1 MKLSEKLLTLANWL
15 ADEPNELLIAAE
27 GDETCLNIV
36 AEALIK
42 AADALQTAA
51 SEVSEIEPEVESV
64 ITPEALEEMAAIA
77 QAFDESGDELLKKQ
91 ASVLDEILL
100 TFATPKGLIYKLKQ
114 AEDDRIEQL
123 KKKYKEVKPQHDEI
137 NKVSDALQD
146 IEKSPVYKQYRI
158 LEAPLS
164 TRTCPDHPGA
174 LVARVGEHT
183 WQCQLDKKVYNYD
196 SGFTTMQGN
205 KVPGGSVDQQT
216 PNYHDMGH
224 MIFDTRESKLGV

>member
-1 MKLSEKLLTLANWL
+1 MKLSEKLLVIASWL
-15 ADEPNELLIAAE
+15 EGAENELLVDAENDEACLDVIANA
-27 GDETCLNIV
+27 LV
-36 AEALIK
+36 A
-42 AADALQTAA
+42 AADVLKTGAN
-51 SEVSEIEPEVESV
+51 EVSEIEPVVESL
-64 ITPEALEEMAAIA
+64 ITPEALEEMAAVA

-100 TFATPKGLIYKLKQ
+100 TFATPKGLIYKLKK

-137 NKVSDALQD
+137 NKVSDALKD
-146 IEKSPVYKQYRI
+146 LEKAPVFKEYRP

-183 WQCQLDKKVYNYD
+183 WQCQMDQKVYNYD
-196 SGFTTMQGN
+196 TGFTTMQGN